1 MNVSVRMVQTK
12 NKTQYPIM
20 VELWRRQMKLIA
32 MLVKWVEKLMSSID
46 LVWYKLPSE
55 DMKDLNGEECLNKP
69 REDDEGEESEDEQPL
84 AEEEDEIQQE
94 AGVQQ
99 EADKNDDGEEV
110 VVDAGDGA
118 NDERFKSVFEEGAK
132 TTAD

>member
-1 MNVSVRMVQTK
+1 MFLEQNR
-12 NKTQYPIM
+12 
-20 VELWRRQMKLIA
+20 
-32 MLVKWVEKLMSSID
+32 EKDADHDDGYEAHS
-46 LVWYKLPSE
+46 
-55 DMKDLNGEECLNKP
+55 GEECLNKP

>member
-1 MNVSVRMVQTK
+1 
-12 NKTQYPIM
+12 
-20 VELWRRQMKLIA
+20 
-32 MLVKWVEKLMSSID
+32 MSSID

-55 DMKDLNGEECLNKP
+55 EMKDLKYVFDTTNDDMVEIQTAGKECDEVDVFLEQNREKDADHDDGYEADSGEECLDKP

-84 AEEEDEIQQE
+84 AEEEDEI
-94 AGVQQ
+94 QQ